1 MKPKSLY
8 LALLILLISVPLSI
22 HAQDKVTIKSDIY
35 VAEDEIRANVFS
47 FGGNIFIKGKVKE
60 SVFSFG
66 GSITVEGEVGEE
78 ILGIGSDIYL
88 KSNSTVIGDIISIG
102 GSFTKDPGSTIHG
115 DTLYFK
121 SPGDLFTKKTF
132 SSSRIFSS
140 YLLFKLITSFIWL
153 IFSIVLALMLP
164 RQISYASDLI
174 NESFGPIVG
183 TGILSLILFIA
194 LCLFSALLSLLII
207 GIPILFSLILLA
219 IIIKILGNVTIF
231 HFAGK
236 SVSKLLGNKHPSM
249 MLSIFF
255 GFILITL
262 LTSIPILGMI
272 ISLFLTILAWGVVI
286 RTRFG
291 TTENWFK
298 RKLSEETNS

>member
-1 MKPKSLY
+1 MKSKSLY
-8 LALLILLISVPLSI
+8 LALFIFLISAPFSI
-22 HAQDKVTIKSDIY
+22 HAQDKVTIKNDIY
-35 VAEDEIRANVFS
+35 VAENEIQANVFS

-60 SVFSFG
+60 SVVSFG
-66 GSITVEGEVGEE
+66 GSITVEGEVGEQ

-88 KSNSTVIGDIISIG
+88 KSNSTVMGDIVSIG
-102 GSFTKDPGSTIHG
+102 GSFSKDPGCTING

-121 SPGDLFTKKTF
+121 SPGDLLTKKTL
-132 SSSRIFSS
+132 SSSRLFAS

-153 IFSIVLALMLP
+153 IFAIVLALMLP

-183 TGILSLILFIA
+183 TGLLGLILFIA

-219 IIIKILGNVTIF
+219 VIIKILGNVIIF
-231 HFAGK
+231 HFAGR
-236 SVSKLLGNKHPSM
+236 SVSKLLGNKHPSL
-249 MLSIFF
+249 MLSIFI

-272 ISLFLTILAWGVVI
+272 ISFFLTILAWGVVI

-298 RKLSEETNS
+298 RKLSEETNT